1 MKSNRET
8 NQRKNE
14 RERKYVKVKKGMPS
28 SKERQKKGKRNE
40 KRLRDAQRR
49 MLNRERKEKKT

>member
-28 SKERQKKGKRNE
+28 TEDTQRKIE
-40 KRLRDAQRR
+40 KR
-49 MLNRERKEKKT
+49 KKK